1 MKILEADRGSE
12 IRHLCLVR
20 VLACADF
27 PQMSSQKRNAPMCG
41 KDKTQRVA
49 REREFLNKGS
59 QNAQV

>member
-27 PQMSSQKRNAPMCG
+27 PQMSSQK
-41 KDKTQRVA
+41 
-49 REREFLNKGS
+49 KGMHLC
-59 QNAQV
+59 VEEIKHKR